1 MAYSVEDLSENCYPG
16 TTVLI
21 NKLNIRSQSALDDI
35 ERVTTGLHT
44 VEIEKEDPAEP
55 FTFAYYKSLH
65 KRLFGDLYDWAG
77 ENRKV
82 DLSKK
87 GTVFC
92 KAENLE
98 EIGTAIFNR
107 LQRKKEFRDLNRKA
121 FVKETTEL
129 YNSINMLHP
138 FREGNGRTQRLFFTL
153 LIRRAGHDINFSIAD
168 PDELMVA
175 TIYAAQGI
183 TDQLLEYF
191 NQAIIFSDRGGKNK
205 LR

>member
-21 NKLNIRSQSALDDI
+21 NKLDIRSQAALDDV
-35 ERVTTGLHT
+35 ERVVTGIHM
-44 VEIEKEDPAEP
+44 VEIEKEESDEP
-55 FTFAYYKSLH
+55 FTFEYYKSLH

-77 ENRKV
+77 ELRKV
-82 DLSKK
+82 DLSNK

-98 EIGTAIFNR
+98 EIGAAVFDR
-107 LQRKKEFRDLNRKA
+107 LQRKKEFRNLSCKA
-121 FVKETTEL
+121 FVKEITGL
-129 YNSINMLHP
+129 YNNINMLHP

-153 LIRRAGHDINFSIAD
+153 LIRRAGHDINFSTVD
-168 PDELMVA
+168 SDELMVA

-183 TDQLLEYF
+183 TDQLREYF
-191 NQAIIFSDRGGKNK
+191 NRAIIYIN
-205 LR
+205 